1 MTNKAA
7 KVSVGN
13 MLFNILIIAAPVVTG
28 LILIWLFSL
37 NGTLGMY
44 QWIPPFQYLI
54 IAIGVLGVI
63 SPLLA
68 FISRG
73 RRILRG
79 TSIVFAILGILI
91 PLAVGGIYLKGSL
104 QFATTTTPMLLLTDG
119 VGANGVPN
127 LALVFR
133 TEEETINSVSYTDG
147 LLSEK
152 ITEPSAVKEH
162 VLSLKDLK
170 ADTHYLWQLN
180 DGTSCSFTTPGV
192 QASIDPLYHFG
203 AGGDPHLSASPGA
216 GDATILPAVLKYV
229 TEPDNQFN
237 SFFLLGDFTNM
248 GSSYKDWQFAI
259 NLTAPFTCSVPLRP
273 VMGNHDT
280 FLNGA
285 PQYLAY
291 MYPQEMELQKGTRL
305 HYRIDSGSVHIIML
319 EMTWGPERFTG
330 EESAWFSTQMES
342 IPSDDWTII
351 MEHSPVYASDSDMDG
366 MQYFDPVEMVQK
378 VAPLFEKYKVDLV
391 ISGHAHHLEFLQNN
405 GVSYAIVG
413 GLGAPLDSA
422 PTNNSLASVWYLFQQ
437 HGFLDVTVH
446 PDTIELQF
454 RDPNGIELK
463 SFTVN
468 QNQ

>member
-1 MTNKAA
+1 MKNNVG

-13 MLFNILIIAAPVVTG
+13 MLFIILIIAAPVVTG
-28 LILIWLFSL
+28 VVLVWLFSL

-44 QWIPPFQYLI
+44 QWIPPFQWII
-54 IAIGVLGVI
+54 IAVGVLGVI
-63 SPLLA
+63 GPLLA
-68 FISRG
+68 LISSG
-73 RRILRG
+73 RRALRI
-79 TSIVFAILGILI
+79 TSVVLAILGILT
-91 PLAVGGIYLKGSL
+91 PLAIGSLYLKGAQ
-104 QFATTTTPMLLLTDG
+104 QFAATTPPLLLLSDG

-127 LALVFR
+127 LALVYR
-133 TEEETINSVSYTDG
+133 TAEETLNTVSYTDG
-147 LLSEK
+147 SMSEK
-152 ITEPSAVKEH
+152 ITEPNSVKEH
-162 VLSLKDLK
+162 VLPFKDLK
-170 ADTHYLWQLN
+170 ADTHYKWQLN
-180 DGTSCSFTTPGV
+180 DGTTCSFTTPAV
-192 QASIDPLYHFG
+192 QTTSDPLFHFG
-203 AGGDPHLSASPGA
+203 AGGDSHLSASPGA

-229 TEPDNQFN
+229 TEPVNQFN
-237 SFFLLGDFTNM
+237 TFFLLGDFTNM
-248 GSSYKDWQFAI
+248 GSAYKDWQFAI

-273 VMGNHDT
+273 LMGNHDT

-285 PQYLAY
+285 PQYMAY
-291 MYPQEMELQKGTRL
+291 MYPQGMELQKGSPL
-305 HYRIDSGSVHIIML
+305 HYRIDLGRVHIIML

-330 EESAWFSTQMES
+330 EESTWFVTQMES
-342 IPSDDWTII
+342 IPSGDWKIV

-391 ISGHAHHLEFLQNN
+391 ISGHAHHLEFLQKN

-422 PTNNSLASVWYLFQQ
+422 PTHNSPASLWYLFQQ

-446 PDTIELQF
+446 PDTIELNF

-468 QNQ
+468 KNQ